1 MNDASDT
8 VAPDKSASA
17 PTRAEAAR
25 PEPVPL
31 VIGVTGHRD
40 LVASEIPELEKRV
53 RGFLITMQG
62 RFGHLPLQIMTP
74 LSEGADR
81 LVARVAREL
90 GIPLIVPLP
99 MPRALYMEDF
109 RTDASRREFESL
121 CEGAEVYELGVVDG
135 QSIESILEPGHAR
148 NLQYAQMGVYIC
160 SHCHILLALWDGK
173 PAQMIGG
180 TANVIQFHQWD
191 IMPGFTGDNTRMR
204 QILADDESDLV
215 YHIVCSRDRP
225 DGEPAESFRPLQ
237 ALWFTTDAENPRTEE
252 LPPQYVEIF
261 RRTSQ
266 FNEDAVKYES
276 QIETGSWPLLPKD
289 APEDLKKAVS
299 KIDRM
304 FRISDYLAIHYQTR
318 VTLALRIIYSLAVL
332 MGIAFIAYTDIPGGD
347 FMVYAF
353 LGLFGIGF
361 VIYKLADRGAW
372 HRKYL
377 DYRALAEG
385 LRVQFYWAAA
395 GVKGERH
402 SKYAHDNF
410 LQKQD
415 VELGWIRN
423 VMRVAGHGGV
433 DRMSG
438 PPATGLDFAIQEW
451 VGGEPDGP
459 EGQLG
464 YYVRKIDERIRHSK
478 LTETI
483 GTACLWAG
491 IGVTAALAIAGN
503 RLNESWSSA
512 LIVLM
517 GILPLIAAVREAY
530 AQKRAEKELIK
541 QYVFMS
547 RIFKNARR
555 KLNEAAN
562 DNQRLQ
568 ILRALGNAALDE
580 HAEWI
585 LIHRERPLEAGSL

>member
-1 MNDASDT
+1 MNDASAT
-8 VAPDKSASA
+8 WQDKATDS
-17 PTRAEAAR
+17 PAAR

-40 LVASEIPELEKRV
+40 LVESEIPGLEKMV
-53 RGFLITMQG
+53 RGFLLTMQG
-62 RFGHLPLQIMTP
+62 RFPDLPLVVMTP

-81 LVARVAREL
+81 LVARIAKDM
-90 GIPLIVPLP
+90 GIPLMVPLP
-99 MPRALYMEDF
+99 MPRALYLEDF
-109 RTDASRREFESL
+109 ETEASRNEFRSL

-135 QSIESILEPGHAR
+135 ESIETILEPGHAR

-160 SHCHILLALWDGK
+160 AHCHLLLALWDGK
-173 PAQMIGG
+173 PSELVGG

-191 IMPGFTGDNTRMR
+191 IMPGFTGDNTSMR

-215 YHIVCSRDRP
+215 YHIACSRERP
-225 DGEPAESFRPLQ
+225 DGAPAEPLQPLQ
-237 ALWFTTDAENPRTEE
+237 ADWFTTDADTPRTAE

-261 RRTSQ
+261 HRTAQ
-266 FNEDAVKYES
+266 FNEDAVRHADDIDE
-276 QIETGSWPLLPKD
+276 GSWPLLPDD
-289 APEDLKKAVS
+289 APPDLVQATS
-299 KIDRM
+299 DIDRM
-304 FRISDYLAIHYQTR
+304 FRIADFLAIHYQTR
-318 VTLALRIIYSLAVL
+318 VTLALRLIYSFAVL
-332 MGIAFIAYTDIPGGD
+332 MGLAFIAYTDVPNAE

-353 LGLFGIGF
+353 LGLFALGY
-361 VIYKLADRGAW
+361 VISILANRGAW

-395 GVKGERH
+395 GVMGERH

-433 DRMSG
+433 DRMTG
-438 PPATGLDFAIQEW
+438 PPATGLSFAVSEW

-464 YYVRKIDERIRHSK
+464 YYTRKIDERIRYTK
-478 LTETI
+478 ITANI
-483 GTACLWAG
+483 GMACLWSGMA
-491 IGVTAALAIAGN
+491 VTIALAIGSD
-503 RLNESWSSA
+503 RMGDTVSGT

-547 RIFKNARR
+547 RIFRNARR
-555 KLNEAAN
+555 KLDEA
-562 DNQRLQ
+562 DDDTRRRQ
-568 ILRALGNAALDE
+568 ILRALGHASLDE

-585 LIHRERPLEAGSL
+585 LIHRDRPLEHGSL